1 MDVNSIE
8 KALMVLCRHLE
19 SGSANVYLTWPLFL
33 DDEADALRRMALAEL
48 EDYAHRIEVMLNEQR
63 TLARERIALLS
74 TFSNDETPVFSLPTQ
89 FPMRLERWRRRTWFG
104 KNCWTWLSRSRIKN
118 AQNQTFAAT
127 GHGLVTGLFRIIG
140 LGRVNRKSTYAANGR
155 ISDHLLAR
163 SNSRSLP

>member
-1 MDVNSIE
+1 MNSIE

-19 SGSANVYLTWPLFL
+19 RERQCLFDLASLL

-48 EDYAHRIEVMLNEQR
+48 EDYAHRKEVMLNEQR

-74 TFSNDETPVFSLPTQ
+74 TFSNDETPVPLADAISNASGDMADKLNLVRQ
-89 FPMRLERWRRRTWFG
+89 EL
-104 KNCWTWLSRSRIKN
+104 LDLAQAIKIRN
-118 AQNQTFAAT
+118 VQNQTFAAT